1 MVFVTVN
8 YRRDILG
15 FLSLDALSKRAYP
28 TTSGNYGLG
37 DIISALQWIKLNI
50 NHFGGHPQKVTILG
64 RGSGATLVT
73 ALTASTKA
81 KDLFKRV
88 WVTNGAGQFENK
100 SLEQANKENQVML
113 SKIEQKEAICKID
126 VTGNKP
132 SYLLQQLSHINGL
145 LTCP

>member
-1 MVFVTVN
+1 MAKNHSVVFVTVN

-28 TTSGNYGLG
+28 STSGNYGLG
-37 DIISALQWIKLNI
+37 DIIAALQWIKLNV
-50 NHFGGHPQKVTILG
+50 NHFGGHPQKVTLLG

-88 WVTNGAGQFENK
+88 WVTNGAGQFEDK
-100 SLEQANKENQVML
+100 SLEQANKENQV
-113 SKIEQKEAICKID
+113 D
-126 VTGNKP
+126 
-132 SYLLQQLSHINGL
+132 LLNL
-145 LTCP
+145 LTRPKCYFYLCSISFVSNYLIILSY

>member
-28 TTSGNYGLG
+28 STSGNYGLG
-37 DIISALQWIKLNI
+37 DIIAALQWIKLNV
-50 NHFGGHPQKVTILG
+50 NHFGGHPQKVTLLG

-88 WVTNGAGQFENK
+88 WVTNGAGQFEDK
-100 SLEQANKENQVML
+100 SLEQANKENQV
-113 SKIEQKEAICKID
+113 D
-126 VTGNKP
+126 FFKP
-132 SYLLQQLSHINGL
+132 LDK
-145 LTCP
+145 TKM